1 MVTAHSTVNVT
12 NANESCILKM
22 VQMQILSH
30 IYMYVCVYIYIYICM
45 YVTEI
50 FKRKR
55 LNYLPKS
62 HSEKVAEVRGKA
74 TSV

>member
-1 MVTAHSTVNVT
+1 MTAAHGTVTVT

-22 VQMQILSH
+22 VKVANFI
-30 IYMYVCVYIYIYICM
+30 IYIYI

-62 HSEKVAEVRGKA
+62 HGEKVAEVRGKA